1 MATTVHALVFL
12 CLLVLLMHKGDA
24 YEFVVGGQKGWSVP
38 SDPNANPYNQ
48 WAEKSRFQVGDSLV
62 FNYQSGQDSVIQVT
76 SQQDYENC
84 NTDASSSEKSS
95 DGHTVIKLIKS
106 GPHYFI
112 SGNKNN
118 CIKNEKLL
126 VIVLA
131 DRTNKNSNQ
140 TTSPPSPSPSVAPSP
155 SPLSSHSS
163 DALTPIPPPS
173 PLNGSFPPPSPLNGS
188 SPPPS
193 PVLDGS
199 SPPPS
204 PLDGSTLTPPPIQ
217 QVGSSPPPLG
227 TDVTNPITPT
237 QSPVSEP
244 PPPNAASSILV
255 SFGCSVGALMVSIL
269 VFSK

>member
-1 MATTVHALVFL
+1 M
-12 CLLVLLMHKGDA
+12 
-24 YEFVVGGQKGWSVP
+24 
-38 SDPNANPYNQ
+38 
-48 WAEKSRFQVGDSLV
+48 

-84 NTDASSSEKSS
+84 NTDASSEKSS

-118 CIKNEKLL
+118 CLKNEKLL

-131 DRTNKNSNQ
+131 DRTNKNTNQ
-140 TTSPPSPSPSVAPSP
+140 TTSPPSPSPYIAPSP

-163 DALTPIPPPS
+163 DALTPT
-173 PLNGSFPPPSPLNGS
+173 
-188 SPPPS
+188 PPPS

-204 PLDGSTLTPPPIQ
+204 PLDGSTLTPPPTQ

-237 QSPVSEP
+237 QPPVSEP

-255 SFGCSVGALMVSIL
+255 SFGCSVGALMVSLL

>member
-1 MATTVHALVFL
+1 M
-12 CLLVLLMHKGDA
+12 
-24 YEFVVGGQKGWSVP
+24 
-38 SDPNANPYNQ
+38 
-48 WAEKSRFQVGDSLV
+48 

-84 NTDASSSEKSS
+84 NTDASSYEKSS
-95 DGHTVIKLIKS
+95 DGHTVIKLNKS
-106 GPHYFI
+106 GAHFFI

-118 CIKNEKLL
+118 CLKNEKLL

-140 TTSPPSPSPSVAPSP
+140 TTSPPSPSPSVSVAPSP

-163 DALTPIPPPS
+163 DALAPTPPS
-173 PLNGSFPPPSPLNGS
+173 P
-188 SPPPS
+188 
-193 PVLDGS
+193 LDGS

-204 PLDGSTLTPPPIQ
+204 PLDGSTPPPPSPLD
-217 QVGSSPPPLG
+217 GSSPPPLG
-227 TDVTNPITPT
+227 TDVTNVTNPVTPT
-237 QSPVSEP
+237 QAPVAEP

-255 SFGCSVGALMVSIL
+255 SFGCSVGALMVSLL